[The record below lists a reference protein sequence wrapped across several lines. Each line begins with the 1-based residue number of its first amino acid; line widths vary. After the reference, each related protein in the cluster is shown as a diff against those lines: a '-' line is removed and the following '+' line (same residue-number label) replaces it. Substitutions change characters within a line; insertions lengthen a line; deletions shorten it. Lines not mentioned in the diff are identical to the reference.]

1 MTTAASTP
9 LRVVVL
15 ISGSGTNLQAIIDA
29 QQRGEIPIDIKA
41 VISNRPGAGG
51 LHRAQRAGLPA
62 LVLDHTTFTSRDAF
76 DQQLQEKTDAFAP
89 DLIVLAGF
97 MRILTPQFVQHYAG
111 RLLNIHPSLLPKFQG
126 LNTHQR
132 ALDAGEKVHGASVH
146 FVTTELDGGPVV
158 AQARLMIQNGETAT
172 ALATRVHELEHALY
186 PQVIGWFACGRL
198 KCQNDRVFLDGQRL
212 SSPQLI

>member
-29 QQRGEIPIDIKA
+29 QQRGAIPIDIKA

-158 AQARLMIQNGETAT
+158 AQARLMIQNGETAI

>member
-41 VISNRPGAGG
+41 VISNHPGAGG

-158 AQARLMIQNGETAT
+158 AQARLMIQNGETAS

-186 PQVIGWFACGRL
+186 PLVIGWFACGRL